1 MTHGSDYIK
10 RHKRRS
16 LTGDVVAFNVV
27 GYLLVGV
34 FALLCVIPFYLIIV
48 ASFSSESYL
57 LTKGYSFRIQ
67 GFNLEAYKL
76 CFNNT
81 AGIGRAY
88 INTIGVTLIGM
99 VFSVLLSTL
108 TGYVLSRRDFPWRN
122 RFAFFFF
129 FTTLFS
135 GGLVPSYIMNIRY
148 WNFKNQWYS
157 LILPGMFSVW
167 NMIIAKNFMQA
178 LPDAITESA
187 KIDGANDLR
196 IYFSLILPLSLPLV
210 ATLCLFSGLAYW
222 NDWMNCLL
230 YINKPE
236 MFTLQYYLQ
245 QLLTS
250 IDTMRKAAEHTG
262 VAIPQLPEES
272 MKMAMTITVTG
283 PIIFLY
289 PFLQRFFVKGLTVG
303 AVKG

>member
-1 MTHGSDYIK
+1 MTHASK
-10 RHKRRS
+10 KRRS
-16 LTGDVVAFNVV
+16 GRTLTPDVLSFNILA
-27 GYLLVGV
+27 YISVGV
-34 FALLCVIPFYLIIV
+34 FSVLCVIPFYLIIV
-48 ASFSSESYL
+48 ASFSQESYL
-57 LTKGYSFRIQ
+57 LTKGYSFLIQ

-88 INTIGVTLIGM
+88 INTICITLIGLLAC
-99 VFSVLLSTL
+99 VFLSTM

-122 RFAFFFF
+122 AFAFFFF

-135 GGLVPSYIMNIRY
+135 GGMVPSYIMNVRY
-148 WNFKNQWYS
+148 WGFKNQWYA

-167 NMIIAKNFMQA
+167 NMIISKNFMQA
-178 LPDAITESA
+178 LPEALTDSA
-187 KIDGANDLR
+187 KIDGASDFR
-196 IYFSLILPLSLPLV
+196 IYAVLILPLSLPLV

-230 YINKPE
+230 YVNKQE
-236 MFTLQYYLQ
+236 MYTLQFYLQ

-250 IDTMRKAAEHTG
+250 IDSMRKAAEHTG
-262 VAIPQLPEES
+262 IALPQLPEES
-272 MKMAMTITVTG
+272 MKMAMTVTVTG